1 MNNFDCELVD
11 DSNGDTIR
19 LTTHATLF
27 SHAIDCIPNYVASGE
42 FVKLNCGTIGR
53 ITGQPTDQ
61 PRLLKLQWYHP
72 IANLDPSSIVDAD
85 ITVEPDLSS
94 AVHGIE
100 EYVQTNVLF
109 TVDIDLVS
117 SLAFVISSKTIL
129 KGTFGDISGRD
140 GVYYWRY
147 CLEYILDDDNNL
159 QTSSIVL
166 KVNSDKYRDLGPP
179 RVKGETLSE
188 RIMIG
193 KKDECDSA
201 RDLLWK
207 RAKIPDGKLISRGW
221 RTKLREQQAYDTH
234 QIQQL
239 NKNATENLHEGER
252 TNLSTQHATMKRH
265 QDIPLHNLGARKRR
279 YKTNTTTTIA
289 NGKVGYGIF
298 RGAFNYNFGCGV
310 RTAFPRVADVDDST
324 LNPKYLE
331 RTSLIVLVDHER
343 TNNDNE
349 VADGHVANVDVA
361 ETRPKRQNLIKIQ
374 YDNAQRLT
382 KTSFRV
388 SALPVGRAHTAV
400 NSLLSR
406 SGLNHQDYMQ
416 PDDAV
421 EDEDTTTTTDGV
433 SVGMRVYGLRHW
445 WDDEYELGRED
456 TRYKIW
462 CVILLNSNAQTATIR
477 GGQLND
483 RVRDVPFQHCIDNDI
498 NL

>member
-1 MNNFDCELVD
+1 M
-11 DSNGDTIR
+11 
-19 LTTHATLF
+19 
-27 SHAIDCIPNYVASGE
+27 
-42 FVKLNCGTIGR
+42 
-53 ITGQPTDQ
+53 
-61 PRLLKLQWYHP
+61 
-72 IANLDPSSIVDAD
+72 
-85 ITVEPDLSS
+85 
-94 AVHGIE
+94 
-100 EYVQTNVLF
+100 
-109 TVDIDLVS
+109 
-117 SLAFVISSKTIL
+117 
-129 KGTFGDISGRD
+129 
-140 GVYYWRY
+140 
-147 CLEYILDDDNNL
+147 
-159 QTSSIVL
+159 
-166 KVNSDKYRDLGPP
+166 
-179 RVKGETLSE
+179 
-188 RIMIG
+188 
-193 KKDECDSA
+193 
-201 RDLLWK
+201 
-207 RAKIPDGKLISRGW
+207 
-221 RTKLREQQAYDTH
+221 
-234 QIQQL
+234 
-239 NKNATENLHEGER
+239 
-252 TNLSTQHATMKRH
+252 
-265 QDIPLHNLGARKRR
+265 HNLGARKRR

-310 RTAFPRVADVDDST
+310 RTAFPRVADVDDNT

-349 VADGHVANVDVA
+349 VADRHVANVDVA

-445 WDDEYELGRED
+445 WDDEYELGQEN